1 MRVSEKP
8 LVNLS
13 LEFSLFAFIS
23 VTMLALIVP
32 LLPPFFPNFV
42 GLESWV
48 VGINEAVTQRMVLG
62 RDIIY
67 TYGPYATISTRF
79 YHPGTDALALIGSVF
94 LASAF
99 CLALYRLSGVF
110 SKLPVLAIVFLLLI
124 LRVQDFLFLF
134 YPILSAAYVISLNVR
149 TPSRMPWKILEMSII
164 LGALG
169 LLPLIKGSF
178 LLSALF
184 VLLPLILVFWQQRR
198 YEHLLISIL
207 APLVSLIVFWKLSG
221 QALSYLPAFFYSIFA
236 IISGYTEAMALDLG
250 SLSEVLLY
258 LTNACLLVG
267 AWWFRNNYPWTIK
280 WLFLIVL
287 LGFLFIAFKAG
298 FVRQD
303 EHVFIALQSLL
314 GAALIIWMLQP
325 SLITRMLAGLTLLC
339 LAWVSSTHNATSWF
353 TTASTLKN
361 EIKATYSEAWL
372 GLQLRLTHPE
382 TFTQRYQLNLQEI
395 VKTYKL
401 PKVAGTVDIFSYNQ
415 MEVLA
420 THSQWQPRPVFQ
432 SYSAYTKTLAQLNAQ
447 FFRTPPAPEHVIFKL
462 QPIDYHLPSLED
474 GAAWLALSDNYY
486 PETLLQDGV
495 LLKRKP
501 ELQAHANTTEILN
514 SQQHLGEIVQVP
526 LSDQP
531 IYLEVNIKPTLLGK
545 LIALVYKPAQLRMHL
560 SLVDGETKQFRV
572 IANMMQSPFLLSPLV
587 DNIRSFTF
595 VNAGQQQIIEHLR
608 VQNFMIESLD
618 KYAIF
623 WQKEYTLT
631 LNQYQKPKTEAL
643 PNNIFNTFNKLPNNI
658 KLLNAGHC
666 DANFDLFY
674 GFNPTIHIQNS
685 LGVLGVHGWLA
696 KSVSSGIG
704 VEDIFLV
711 LDNPKG
717 TSYYVRAQRSPR
729 EDVKMLFKQP
739 NMKDLGFDIDA
750 NYGSLKGDYTVKF
763 ALSHSGSFYLCDN
776 LAYPVTFLP

>member
-79 YHPGTDALALIGSVF
+79 YHPGTDTLALIGSAF

-221 QALSYLPAFFYSIFA
+221 QALSNLPAFFNSIFA

-267 AWWFRNNYPWTIK
+267 AWWFRNN
-280 WLFLIVL
+280 
-287 LGFLFIAFKAG
+287 
-298 FVRQD
+298 
-303 EHVFIALQSLL
+303 
-314 GAALIIWMLQP
+314 
-325 SLITRMLAGLTLLC
+325 
-339 LAWVSSTHNATSWF
+339 
-353 TTASTLKN
+353 
-361 EIKATYSEAWL
+361 
-372 GLQLRLTHPE
+372 
-382 TFTQRYQLNLQEI
+382 
-395 VKTYKL
+395 
-401 PKVAGTVDIFSYNQ
+401 
-415 MEVLA
+415 
-420 THSQWQPRPVFQ
+420 
-432 SYSAYTKTLAQLNAQ
+432 
-447 FFRTPPAPEHVIFKL
+447 
-462 QPIDYHLPSLED
+462 
-474 GAAWLALSDNYY
+474 
-486 PETLLQDGV
+486 
-495 LLKRKP
+495 
-501 ELQAHANTTEILN
+501 
-514 SQQHLGEIVQVP
+514 
-526 LSDQP
+526 
-531 IYLEVNIKPTLLGK
+531 
-545 LIALVYKPAQLRMHL
+545 
-560 SLVDGETKQFRV
+560 
-572 IANMMQSPFLLSPLV
+572 
-587 DNIRSFTF
+587 
-595 VNAGQQQIIEHLR
+595 
-608 VQNFMIESLD
+608 
-618 KYAIF
+618 
-623 WQKEYTLT
+623 
-631 LNQYQKPKTEAL
+631 
-643 PNNIFNTFNKLPNNI
+643 
-658 KLLNAGHC
+658 
-666 DANFDLFY
+666 
-674 GFNPTIHIQNS
+674 
-685 LGVLGVHGWLA
+685 
-696 KSVSSGIG
+696 
-704 VEDIFLV
+704 
-711 LDNPKG
+711 
-717 TSYYVRAQRSPR
+717 
-729 EDVKMLFKQP
+729 
-739 NMKDLGFDIDA
+739 
-750 NYGSLKGDYTVKF
+750 
-763 ALSHSGSFYLCDN
+763 
-776 LAYPVTFLP
+776 